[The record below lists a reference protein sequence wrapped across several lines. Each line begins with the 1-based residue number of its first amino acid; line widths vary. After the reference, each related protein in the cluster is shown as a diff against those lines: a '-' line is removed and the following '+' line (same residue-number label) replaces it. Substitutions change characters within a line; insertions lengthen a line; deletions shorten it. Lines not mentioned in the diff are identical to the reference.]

1 MKLLLILILLL
12 VNVIG
17 IVVIVI
23 VTAMLIAQL
32 DQPLLER
39 ALYILDLDRLAVV
52 SLDAVRILFLSSLSF
67 VIDLERFSFVCLL
80 IVVVF

>member
-23 VTAMLIAQL
+23 VTAMLVVQL

>member
-23 VTAMLIAQL
+23 VTAMLVVQL

-67 VIDLERFSFVCLL
+67 VIDLERFSSVCLL

>member
-67 VIDLERFSFVCLL
+67 VIDLERFSSVCLL